1 MGKFVNAIGSYIK
14 NNVLSIATI
23 LATTG
28 AVALI
33 HRDGMVKG
41 VRAHL
46 VYLHDN
52 YPEEFESIASKTN
65 AKKK

>member
-1 MGKFVNAIGSYIK
+1 MGKFTGKVVNCVKRNA
-14 NNVLSIATI
+14 LSIAAI

-52 YPEEFESIASKTN
+52 YPEEFESIASKTKL
-65 AKKK
+65 KKK